1 MQIMAATD
9 FSTRASRALRQAGL
23 LAQQSLSD
31 LHVVHV
37 VDDDQPEGLVRLERQ
52 EAERLLLEQLGAMP
66 ELQGIRCHPKVV
78 TGDAFDGILRTAV
91 QLSAELLVIGAHRKQ
106 LLLDVL
112 IGTTLERVI
121 RSSSFPVLVV
131 NNPIPRSYES
141 VVAAV
146 DMSEGS
152 AAALRFGV
160 ARGLVRSGTT
170 ILHAFMAMA
179 KGRMLVDGNDPATV
193 DRYMA
198 DERQSAMDELVAFLV
213 TNKLDGSRW
222 SFRLDEGGPME
233 VISHAVSELRPD
245 LLVMGTRGRSRL
257 LKTLI
262 GSVTDEALRL
272 LDVDILVV
280 PPTPSSPAS

>member
-23 LAQQSLSD
+23 LAQQKLSD

-37 VDDDQPEGLVRLERQ
+37 VDDDQPEGLVRLERL
-52 EAERLLLEQLGAMP
+52 EAERLLLEQLEAMP

-78 TGDAFDGILRTAV
+78 TGDTFDGILRTAV
-91 QLSAELLVIGAHRKQ
+91 QLSADLLVMGAHRKQ

-146 DMSEGS
+146 DMSEAS
-152 AAALRFGV
+152 ASALRIGA

-170 ILHAFMAMA
+170 ILHAFTAMA
-179 KGRMLVDGNDPATV
+179 KGRMLVDGIDPATV
-193 DRYMA
+193 DKYIT
-198 DERQSAMDELVAFLV
+198 DERQ
-213 TNKLDGSRW
+213 T
-222 SFRLDEGGPME
+222 FRRDEGGPIE
-233 VISHAVSELRPD
+233 IISHAVSELRPD

-280 PPTPSSPAS
+280 PPAPSSPAS